1 MISKKMKLSL
11 KPFNRIV
18 QISIFLLVIATVY
31 VRFYKN
37 HQELPRGC
45 DEFGYLHMAEAIEN
59 GKLLE
64 SHTYR
69 PFIKDLTNHL
79 NGLGFAKEDYA
90 WVIASHAYHLDASSN
105 KIINQYPVGTS
116 ALMSL
121 FPKELRQY
129 FFPVVIA
136 LLIYLLVL
144 IVSIKEESVVRSKQ
158 FTLVS
163 LFILI
168 SVVSVPF
175 LVEYTNVN
183 SVAPTFGLLIATGIC
198 FFRNWK
204 LSALLI
210 AISINF
216 RLANV
221 LLYAPIIIYHLILF
235 WKSRN
240 FSSLLKA
247 GIQTVLI
254 LLVFGVFPYSLYTKL
269 LLNDFIA
276 STYSSID
283 QVSANAEMVF
293 VNLKYYFLDE
303 NKWLIVNIIS
313 LGVFYLLNRKK
324 GGREMLTLSISF
336 LLIYCYFILHA
347 AKTPYYPYG
356 LGLIVIGQIIEN
368 ISRLDW
374 RPSFVFTLLN
384 SLILIGLV
392 GILSDNYGKY
402 EQSRKTPISLETDS
416 LKECFD
422 SYDVVWG
429 EMQTGT
435 VEYATGVP
443 TMRFYWGTQLLRDKI
458 MQWFQDNNYKQA
470 IYLNDLKIDKNELR
484 RLSKKFNASLNE
496 TNNSRCGLLMEL

>member
-1 MISKKMKLSL
+1 
-11 KPFNRIV
+11 
-18 QISIFLLVIATVY
+18 
-31 VRFYKN
+31 
-37 HQELPRGC
+37 
-45 DEFGYLHMAEAIEN
+45 
-59 GKLLE
+59 
-64 SHTYR
+64 
-69 PFIKDLTNHL
+69 
-79 NGLGFAKEDYA
+79 
-90 WVIASHAYHLDASSN
+90 
-105 KIINQYPVGTS
+105 
-116 ALMSL
+116 
-121 FPKELRQY
+121 
-129 FFPVVIA
+129 
-136 LLIYLLVL
+136 
-144 IVSIKEESVVRSKQ
+144 
-158 FTLVS
+158 
-163 LFILI
+163 
-168 SVVSVPF
+168 
-175 LVEYTNVN
+175 
-183 SVAPTFGLLIATGIC
+183 
-198 FFRNWK
+198 
-204 LSALLI
+204 
-210 AISINF
+210 
-216 RLANV
+216 
-221 LLYAPIIIYHLILF
+221 
-235 WKSRN
+235 
-240 FSSLLKA
+240 
-247 GIQTVLI
+247 
-254 LLVFGVFPYSLYTKL
+254 
-269 LLNDFIA
+269 
-276 STYSSID
+276 
-283 QVSANAEMVF
+283 MVF

-303 NKWLIVNIIS
+303 NKWLILNIIS